1 MDFLQYSIHIIFS
14 TSSIFF
20 LCDKGTHFA
29 LEDVLMSVDFAHLH
43 VHTEYSLLD
52 GFSRIKKLVQ
62 QARELGMQH
71 LAITDHGAMYGA
83 LEFYK
88 ACKAGGIHPLLGV
101 EAYLTEDIAD
111 KSKRYKDDYKHL
123 LLLYKRWHRH
133 LRNQCYKS
141 SISRHIG

>member
-1 MDFLQYSIHIIFS
+1 
-14 TSSIFF
+14 
-20 LCDKGTHFA
+20 
-29 LEDVLMSVDFAHLH
+29 MSVDFAHLH

-52 GFSRIKKLVQ
+52 RFSRIKKLVQ

-123 LLLYKRWHRH
+123 LLLAKNTTGYRNLMRLITIANIDRCQKNRQRH
-133 LRNQCYKS
+133 CRV
-141 SISRHIG
+141 